1 MSYTVLL
8 PQPILPEGYAYLR
21 EHGCEIIDG
30 RGFTKSDIIADIRDA
45 DAMIVRTAKITSKI
59 FDAAPRLKIIA
70 RHGAGYDMVDIE
82 AAKRNHVL
90 VTTAGGANAIS
101 VAELTIFYMLHCSR
115 RFKAVMSHC
124 REDYRY
130 AKMGIQKTELEG
142 KTLGFIGTGHIGKLV
157 AKKAAFG
164 FNMRVLAYDP
174 FARDVPAYIQMVE
187 DRDEIFR
194 QSDYVSLHVPAA
206 KDTIHSIS
214 DREFELMKE
223 SSFLINTARGA
234 IVDEPA
240 LIRALEANQIA
251 GAGLDTVEQ
260 EPFDLNSP
268 LFHMENVLVAPHI
281 GGATREASTRSSI
294 ACAEAIDNFFSGH
307 IPKFVVPEL
316 RDLLK

>member
-194 QSDYVSLHVPAA
+194 QSDYVSLHSPLTEQTYHMIDEE
-206 KDTIHSIS
+206 KLHM
-214 DREFELMKE
+214 MKPTA
-223 SSFLINTARGA
+223 FLINTARGQL
-234 IVDEPA
+234 IDEKA
-240 LIRALEANQIA
+240 LIQALKEGVIA
-251 GAGLDTVEQ
+251 GAGLDVQEQ
-260 EPFDLNSP
+260 EPPEEGSP
-268 LFHMENVLVAPHI
+268 LYTMDQVILTPHMGWRGLETRQRLVNLTAENIKAYLAGKPQNVIV
-281 GGATREASTRSSI
+281 
-294 ACAEAIDNFFSGH
+294 
-307 IPKFVVPEL
+307 
-316 RDLLK
+316 